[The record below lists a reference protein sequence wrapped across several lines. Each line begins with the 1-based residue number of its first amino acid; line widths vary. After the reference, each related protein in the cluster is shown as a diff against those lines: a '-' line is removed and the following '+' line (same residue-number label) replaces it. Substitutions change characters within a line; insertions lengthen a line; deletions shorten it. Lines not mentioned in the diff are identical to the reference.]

1 MKKPLIIGITGGIGG
16 GKSTFSNY
24 LRQKGELV
32 YDTDL
37 KAKYLQENDKELIR
51 KIKTKFG
58 EDIYVDNKL
67 DRKRLARIVFS
78 DAEKL
83 KTLNSIVHPAVIDD
97 FQKWI
102 RSNSDR
108 KFLFM
113 ECAILF
119 EGSFDRLVDRI
130 LVVTAPEPVRIKRVI
145 LRDRLTEDQV
155 LARMKNQISE
165 EEKINRA
172 DWVFETNENEFAT
185 YEADEF
191 LEMIYQMP
199 Y

>member
-37 KAKYLQENDKELIR
+37 KAKYLQDNDKELIKR
-51 KIKTKFG
+51 IKSKFG
-58 EDIYVDNKL
+58 NDIYIEEKL
-67 DRKRLARIVFS
+67 DRKRLAKIVFS
-78 DAEKL
+78 DSEKL
-83 KTLNSIVHPAVIDD
+83 KTLNSIVHPIVIDD
-97 FQKWI
+97 FKKWI
-102 RSNSDR
+102 RSNYGR

-119 EGSFDRLVDRI
+119 EGGFHTLVDRI

-145 LRDRLTEDQV
+145 LRDHLTEDQV
-155 LARMKNQISE
+155 LARIKNQISE
-165 EEKINRA
+165 TEKIHYA
-172 DWVFETNENEFAT
+172 DWVFETNENEFST
-185 YEADEF
+185 QEADEF

-199 Y
+199 N